1 MVSCKECLMND
12 SITEF
17 KIVKDGL
24 CNFCID
30 WKNNKK
36 NIGNFTNDQ
45 ISSNLL
51 SLKEIILKNP
61 NKSGYDCVVG
71 LSGGTDS
78 SYVVYQLWK
87 LKLNPLIIHM
97 DNGWN
102 SKISNQNINKI
113 LEKTKFDYKTLI
125 LNWEEFK
132 DLQRAFLYAGVPDIE
147 LLTDHAIFSYILN
160 YAIENNIKFIISGVN
175 YATEHSVIPSWGWR
189 KDDFSHIKKIHK
201 KYGKLQIKSFPKMYP
216 FKKFFYEKI
225 LKKITYIDLL
235 DYLNYNSH
243 EAKKILKEEFDWNDY
258 GGKHHESF
266 FTKFFQ
272 GYILPKKFNID
283 KRILHY
289 SCLIRN
295 KEISKEDA
303 IEMIKLPFLETQ
315 KIDEYKNFF
324 LKKLNLSHDEFDIIM
339 SKNPKKHSDYD
350 VNLYDNFIFKLAKK
364 SVKKFLG

>member
-1 MVSCKECLMND
+1 
-12 SITEF
+12 
-17 KIVKDGL
+17 
-24 CNFCID
+24 
-30 WKNNKK
+30 
-36 NIGNFTNDQ
+36 
-45 ISSNLL
+45 
-51 SLKEIILKNP
+51 
-61 NKSGYDCVVG
+61 
-71 LSGGTDS
+71 
-78 SYVVYQLWK
+78 
-87 LKLNPLIIHM
+87 
-97 DNGWN
+97 
-102 SKISNQNINKI
+102 
-113 LEKTKFDYKTLI
+113 
-125 LNWEEFK
+125 
-132 DLQRAFLYAGVPDIE
+132 
-147 LLTDHAIFSYILN
+147 
-160 YAIENNIKFIISGVN
+160 
-175 YATEHSVIPSWGWR
+175 
-189 KDDFSHIKKIHK
+189 
-201 KYGKLQIKSFPKMYP
+201 MYP

-324 LKKLNLSHDEFDIIM
+324 LKKLNLSHEEFDIIM

>member
-17 KIVKDGL
+17 KIVKEGL

-36 NIGNFTNDQ
+36 KIGNFTDEQ
-45 ISSNLL
+45 ISANLL
-51 SLKEIILKNP
+51 SLKETILKNP

-160 YAIENNIKFIISGVN
+160 FAIKNNIKFIISGVN
-175 YATEHSVIPSWGWR
+175 YATEHSVVPSWGWR

-201 KYGKLQIKSFPKMYP
+201 KYGKLKIKSFPKMYP

-243 EAKKILKEEFDWNDY
+243 EAKKILKDEFDWNDY

-303 IEMIKLPFLETQ
+303 IGMIKLPFLETQ

-324 LKKLNLSHDEFDIIM
+324 LKKLNLSHEEFDSIM
-339 SKNPKKHSDYD
+339 SENPKRHSDYD
-350 VNLYDNFIFKLAKK
+350 INLYDNFIFRLAKK
-364 SVKKFLG
+364 SVKKFLK